1 MIAYLTGEIL
11 RLIHQLEIDV
21 FLSAERREKME
32 RELARLLE
40 RRERCLPQVSPKKDG
55 AERDG
60 ATTERNYE
68 GK

>member
-32 RELARLLE
+32 HSGS
-40 RRERCLPQVSPKKDG
+40 CLYSSSGKTRIVPVS
-55 AERDG
+55 
-60 ATTERNYE
+60 NC
-68 GK
+68 